1 MTGVIVPKPTGGGPA
16 RRRVRIAA
24 LAAPCAWS
32 IASTLAGTLATA
44 VACADPGHVERFPV
58 TNRAPF
64 TALLGLPTGGIGGGE
79 ALELSWDIASHA
91 VGAQAGGESL
101 LLDGETHAV
110 TLRWQRPLGP
120 RLAVGL
126 ELPWVAHGGGFLDRP
141 IDGWHDVFGLS
152 EGIRPELPT
161 GDLRYAWSDGERT
174 LDVTD
179 ATSGIGDLR
188 TAASLRVAGSGR
200 GEPGWG
206 LDLTADVEWAT
217 GDADHLTGSGGTDIA
232 AGLRVESPRPPG
244 GRVGW
249 SAGAGVA
256 WPGDVD
262 LPLPP
267 AAGHILYFDATL
279 AWAAWPSLDLL
290 LQVQGHDAPF
300 DSALDVLGDPA
311 LQLGGGLAWRFGD
324 GFSLRFGVFEDL
336 VTDTSPD
343 FATHLAL
350 TWRR

>member
-1 MTGVIVPKPTGGGPA
+1 MA
-16 RRRVRIAA
+16 
-24 LAAPCAWS
+24 
-32 IASTLAGTLATA
+32 
-44 VACADPGHVERFPV
+44 
-58 TNRAPF
+58 NRAPF
-64 TALLGLPTGGIGGGE
+64 TALLGLPPGGVGGGE

-91 VGAQAGGESL
+91 VGDQAGGESL
-101 LLDGETHAV
+101 LLDGETHVA

-120 RLAVGL
+120 RLAVAV
-126 ELPWVAHGGGFLDRP
+126 ELPWIAHGGGFLDRP
-141 IDGWHDVFGLS
+141 IDAWHDLFGLS

-161 GDLRYAWSDGERT
+161 GDLRYAWIDGQRT
-174 LDVTD
+174 LGVDD
-179 ATSGIGDLR
+179 ATSGIGDVR
-188 TAASLRVAGSGR
+188 TAAALRVAGSAR
-200 GEPGWG
+200 GAPGWG
-206 LDLTADVEWAT
+206 LDVTADVEWGT
-217 GDADHLTGSGGTDIA
+217 GDPDHLTGSGGTDLA
-232 AGLRVESPRPPG
+232 AGLRVESPHAPT
-244 GRVGW
+244 GRLGW
-249 SAGAGVA
+249 SAAAGIA

-267 AAGHILYFDATL
+267 AAGHILWFDATL

-311 LQLGGGLAWRFGD
+311 LQLGAGLAWRFAE

-336 VTDTSPD
+336 LTDTSPD